1 MSGRKRWTIGLVAAV
16 LMAFASAAPA
26 GAADPQERSAKRAL
40 ERAEQALRGEL
51 GKRDVTLALRALAL
65 NRSHLRG
72 AGALIDR
79 LSWRGLK
86 TLRGAGPRYG
96 FTAPSAGRLTL
107 TLKRGKRTLAT
118 HTRRVTRAG
127 VVRGRLRATK
137 AARRGVLRRARSV
150 RAVLTVRFT
159 PAGGRRVQVTRR
171 VTLTR

>member
-1 MSGRKRWTIGLVAAV
+1 MAATRFAVRATDAEGNVESAPARVAFRIVAP
-16 LMAFASAAPA
+16 AAAPPP
-26 GAADPQERSAKRAL
+26 AAPVADIARLTAA
-40 ERAEQALRGEL
+40 ALR
-51 GKRDVTLALRALAL
+51 D
-65 NRSHLRG
+65 G

-107 TLKRGKRTLAT
+107 TLKNGKKTLAT
-118 HTRRVTRAG
+118 LTRQVNREG

-137 AARRGVLRRARSV
+137 AARRGVLRRVKPV
-150 RAVLTVRFT
+150 RATLTMRFT
-159 PAGGRRVQVTRR
+159 PTGGKRAQVTRR